1 MRKKLL
7 VACVVGMMC
16 LGLTGCKSSDYKEAV
31 TFQEAGDYSSALTI
45 YDSLGDY
52 KDSVDRGSECQSY
65 ITAIDSYNSAKD
77 AAKALNESLDT
88 EVTKAEQLVTS
99 EDLALD
105 ETLRPSLETAISE
118 TKAVKKVIPDPEMP
132 ATLEEINEVTKEITA
147 IDYSDALANLDKLYQ
162 ALDTSIQQYALVNHP
177 SEGYIIDCLGQV
189 ANVVDISAVT
199 EDNDPNE
206 KLNKAGGYT
215 AQVYFSSELVN
226 QGDVSGST
234 VIEKGTDCGGSIEVY
249 TTPEDAQKRNDYLAA
264 FDGGI
269 FASGS
274 HTVIGT
280 VLVRT
285 SDKLKASE
293 QKEMEAN
300 IITVLTT
307 LK

>member
-1 MRKKLL
+1 MRKNLV

-16 LGLTGCKSSDYKEAV
+16 LGLTGCKSSDYKDAV
-31 TFQEAGDYSSALTI
+31 AFQEAGDYSSALTI
-45 YDSLGDY
+45 YDSLGNY
-52 KDSVDRGSECQSY
+52 KNSSDRGNECQSY

-77 AAKALNESLDT
+77 AADALNTSLDT

-118 TKAVKKVIPDPEMP
+118 TKAAKKDIPEMP
-132 ATLEEINEVTKEITA
+132 VNVDEINEVTEEIVG
-147 IDYSDALANLDKLYQ
+147 IDYTEVLANLGQSYQ
-162 ALDTSIQQYALVNHP
+162 TLDTSIQQYALVNHP
-177 SEGYIIDCLGQV
+177 SEGYIIDCLGRV
-189 ANVVDISAVT
+189 ENVVDISAVT

-206 KLNKAGGYT
+206 QLNKAGGYT
-215 AQVYFSSELVN
+215 AQVYFSSDLVN
-226 QGDVSGST
+226 QGDVLGST

-249 TTPEDAQKRNDYLAA
+249 TTPEDTQKRNEYLAA

-285 SDKLKASE
+285 SNKLKASE
-293 QKEMEAN
+293 QKELEAN

>member
-1 MRKKLL
+1 MKKKLL
-7 VACVVGMMC
+7 VACLVGIMC
-16 LGLTGCKSSDYKEAV
+16 MGLTGCKSNDYKDAV
-31 TFQEAGDYSSALTI
+31 AFQEAGDYSSALAI

-52 KDSVDRGSECQSY
+52 KDASDRGSECQAYS
-65 ITAIDSYNSAKD
+65 IAIDSYNSAKQG
-77 AAKALNESLDT
+77 AETLNSSLDT
-88 EVTKAEQLVTS
+88 EINKAEELVTS
-99 EDLALD
+99 ENLALD
-105 ETLRPSLETAISE
+105 EALRPTLETAISE
-118 TKAVKKVIPDPEMP
+118 MKAAKVDIPEMQGMVD
-132 ATLEEINEVTKEITA
+132 EINTITETLIA
-147 IDYSDALANLDKLYQ
+147 IDYTDVLAKLNTSYQ
-162 ALDTSIQQYALVNHP
+162 ALDTSIKQYALVNNP
-177 SEGYIIDCLGQV
+177 SEGYIIECLGQV
-189 ANVVDISAVT
+189 PNVVDISAVT

-215 AQVYFSSELVN
+215 AQVYFSSDLVN
-226 QGDVSGST
+226 QSDVSGST

-249 TTPEDAQKRNDYLAA
+249 TTQEDVEKRNEYLAA

-274 HTVIGT
+274 HTVVGT

-293 QKEMEAN
+293 QKEMETN

>member
-7 VACVVGMMC
+7 VACVVGIMC
-16 LGLTGCKSSDYKEAV
+16 LELTACKSNDYKKAV
-31 TFQEAGDYSSALTI
+31 AFQEVGDYSSALTI

-52 KDSVDRGSECQSY
+52 KDSADRGNECQSY

-77 AAKALNESLDT
+77 AANVMNESLDM
-88 EVTKAEQLVTS
+88 EVTKAEQLATS
-99 EDLALD
+99 VDLALD

-118 TKAVKKVIPDPEMP
+118 TKASKKDIPEMP
-132 ATLEEINEVTKEITA
+132 AALEEINEVTDKINA
-147 IDYSDALANLDKLYQ
+147 IDYSDALANLDKSYQ
-162 ALDTSIQQYALVNHP
+162 ALDTSIQQYALVNNP

-215 AQVYFSSELVN
+215 TQVYFSSELVD
-226 QGDVSGST
+226 QGDVSGSS

-274 HTVIGT
+274 HAVIGT

-285 SDKLKASE
+285 SDKLNASE

>member
-118 TKAVKKVIPDPEMP
+118 TKAAKKDILEMP

-307 LK
+307 LQ

>member
-1 MRKKLL
+1 M
-7 VACVVGMMC
+7 
-16 LGLTGCKSSDYKEAV
+16 
-31 TFQEAGDYSSALTI
+31 
-45 YDSLGDY
+45 
-52 KDSVDRGSECQSY
+52 
-65 ITAIDSYNSAKD
+65 AIDSYNSAKD
-77 AAKALNESLDT
+77 AADALNASLDT

-118 TKAVKKVIPDPEMP
+118 TKAAKKDIPEMP
-132 ATLEEINEVTKEITA
+132 ATLEEINEVTEEISA
-147 IDYSDALANLDKLYQ
+147 INYADALENLDKSYQ

-215 AQVYFSSELVN
+215 AQVYFSSDLVN
-226 QGDVSGST
+226 QGNVSGST

-249 TTPEDAQKRNDYLAA
+249 TTPEDAQKRNDYLAD

-280 VLVRT
+280 VLVKRRI
-285 SDKLKASE
+285 
-293 QKEMEAN
+293 N
-300 IITVLTT
+300 
-307 LK
+307 